1 MKSNTNIHR
10 LSYKLSL
17 LVILLVLPLIM
28 HAFPTISY
36 VKIELPATIPNLGMI
51 FGLLIIPSLN
61 RKWSVKNTSFFLTV
75 FS

>member
-17 LVILLVLPLIM
+17 LVILLVLPLMI

-36 VKIELPATIPNLGMI
+36 VKIELPANIPNLGMI
-51 FGLLIIPSLN
+51 FGLLISPFLN
-61 RKWSVKNTSFFLTV
+61 RK
-75 FS
+75 